1 MRSFLISGAML
12 FYSSFLSLP
21 SMIQGLSGLFTSP
34 FFVFLITAF
43 LLRYRIKPIRIMAV
57 VIEFEDIVPMLE
69 LDFAN
74 LSWLSILPIF
84 LATFFM
90 QKDLSRRA
98 NYVKGKATFR
108 CF

>member
-1 MRSFLISGAML
+1 M
-12 FYSSFLSLP
+12 
-21 SMIQGLSGLFTSP
+21 SP

-43 LLRYRIKPIRIMAV
+43 LLGYRIKPIRITAV

-84 LATFFM
+84 LATFFY
-90 QKDLSRRA
+90 A
-98 NYVKGKATFR
+98 KGSVATR
-108 CF
+108 